1 MARTAGSH
9 GPKTME
15 AIRKAALS
23 LIYRKGY
30 EAITLR
36 QLADAVGI
44 QPGSLYNHV
53 RNKQD
58 ILFDLVRDHMT
69 TLLTEVEQAVPTN
82 AAPLAQLEA
91 FITFHVM
98 YHITRREQVFIA
110 NSELRSLEAPNH
122 SVVVGLRKRYEA
134 VLIDILRRGGVDGSL
149 AVTEPTIAAY
159 AILSMLTGICTWYQP
174 GGRKSAEQLVNLHR
188 DLILRG
194 LTAGISPA
202 MA

>member
-1 MARTAGSH
+1 MARTVGSH

-58 ILFDLVRDHMT
+58 ILFDLVHDHMT
-69 TLLTEVEQAVPTN
+69 TLLQEVEQAIP
-82 AAPLAQLEA
+82 ADASPLAQLDA
-91 FITFHVM
+91 FIGFHVG

-110 NSELRSLEAPNH
+110 NSELRSLEGPNH
-122 SVVVGLRKRYEA
+122 AAVVGLRKRYEA

-149 AVTEPTIAAY
+149 RVEEPTIAAY
-159 AILSMLTGICTWYQP
+159 AILSMLTGICSWYQP
-174 GGRKSAEQLVNLHR
+174 SGRKSAEQLVTLHR

-194 LTAGISPA
+194 IVV
-202 MA
+202 

>member
-15 AIRKAALS
+15 AIRKAALT

-58 ILFDLVRDHMT
+58 ILFDLVHDHMT
-69 TLLTEVEQAVPTN
+69 TLLAEVQQAVPAGAT
-82 AAPLAQLEA
+82 PLAQLEA
-91 FITFHVM
+91 FIAFHVG

-110 NSELRSLEAPNH
+110 NSELRSLEAGNH
-122 SVVVGLRKRYEA
+122 AAIVALRKRYEG
-134 VLIDILRRGGVDGSL
+134 VLIDILRRGAENGSL
-149 AVTEPTIAAY
+149 RAEDPTIAAY
-159 AILSMLTGICTWYQP
+159 AILSMLTGICSWYQP
-174 GGRKSAEQLVNLHR
+174 SGRKSAEQLVTMHR

-194 LTAGISPA
+194 IVT
-202 MA
+202 

>member
-15 AIRKAALS
+15 AIRKAALT
-23 LIYRKGY
+23 LIFQKGY

-58 ILFDLVRDHMT
+58 ILFDLVHDHMT
-69 TLLTEVEQAVPTN
+69 VLLSE
-82 AAPLAQLEA
+82 AAAAIPADATPRAQLEA
-91 FITFHVM
+91 FISFHVM

-110 NSELRSLEAPNH
+110 NSELRSLEPDNH
-122 SVVVGLRKRYEA
+122 ATIVALRRDYEGL
-134 VLIDILRRGGVDGSL
+134 LIGILRRGREDGSL
-149 AVTEPTIAAY
+149 RADEPTIAAY

-174 GGRKSAEQLVNLHR
+174 GGRKSAEQLVALHR
-188 DLILRG
+188 DLIMD
-194 LTAGISPA
+194 GIA
-202 MA
+202 TG

>member
-1 MARTAGSH
+1 MARTTGSH

-15 AIRKAALS
+15 AIRKAALT
-23 LIYRKGY
+23 LIFRKGY

-58 ILFDLVRDHMT
+58 ILFDLVHDHMT
-69 TLLTEVEQAVPTN
+69 ILLAEVEQAVPAGST
-82 AAPLAQLEA
+82 PLAQLEA
-91 FITFHVM
+91 FIAFHVG

-110 NSELRSLEAPNH
+110 NSELRSLEAGNH
-122 SVVVGLRKRYEA
+122 AAIVSLRKRYEG
-134 VLIDILRRGGVDGSL
+134 VLIDILRRGGEDGTLRVDD
-149 AVTEPTIAAY
+149 PTIAAY
-159 AILSMLTGICTWYQP
+159 AILSMLTGICSWYQP
-174 GGRKSAEQLVNLHR
+174 SGRKSAEQLVNLHR

-194 LTAGISPA
+194 IMT
-202 MA
+202 

>member
-15 AIRKAALS
+15 AIRRAALA

-58 ILFDLVRDHMT
+58 ILFDLVHDHMT
-69 TLLTEVEQAVPTN
+69 TLLAEVEQAVPVGAT
-82 AAPLAQLEA
+82 PLAQLEG
-91 FITFHVM
+91 FITFHVT

-110 NSELRSLEAPNH
+110 NSELRSLEAGNH
-122 SVVVGLRKRYEA
+122 AVIVGLRKRYEG
-134 VLIDILRRGGVDGSL
+134 VLIDILRRGGQDGSL
-149 AVTEPTIAAY
+149 RVDEATIAAY
-159 AILSMLTGICTWYQP
+159 AILSMLTGICSWYQP
-174 GGRKSAEQLVNLHR
+174 GGRKSAEQLVTLHR

-194 LTAGISPA
+194 VVA
-202 MA
+202 